1 MPYYIMEYLAGGSL
15 RQHMDESFSS
25 DDRYV
30 FERRWTINRI
40 ILATCNALAQ
50 AHSSDIYHRD
60 LKPDNIMYTN
70 STIPSN
76 IIPLSYTS

>member
-15 RQHMDESFSS
+15 RHHMDERFR
-25 DDRYV
+25 DDERYV

-50 AHSSDIYHRD
+50 AYI
-60 LKPDNIMYTN
+60 
-70 STIPSN
+70 SN
-76 IIPLSYTS
+76 ILCTYLIFYSGQVRC